1 MAQMLLFIFIIIR
14 PGDGAFSQEP
24 EGCGA
29 GRRKD
34 GEAGHRCPRGTDWV
48 GAESRGSL
56 CKAETRCTPPVC
68 SSLRVTRWEGHSPA
82 SMLELFSSQ

>member
-34 GEAGHRCPRGTDWV
+34 GEAGSHFLALQQPG
-48 GAESRGSL
+48 
-56 CKAETRCTPPVC
+56 
-68 SSLRVTRWEGHSPA
+68 
-82 SMLELFSSQ
+82 